1 MSIHIIHTCYTYMKD
16 SMIPQRL
23 WRPLVTCYQVLLACQ
38 VPKSHVPTMKEKS
51 RTWWQQWLGTFRG
64 SPVRSV
70 RWIVKCSGDRPK
82 HQIEQLVLTRLICTH
97 SCNMTFVP
105 TLLDQYGHWRQND
118 PVRSN
123 PVWMVRIKTWN
134 DVAVLSFWC
143 KLVQLFNIVF

>member
-16 SMIPQRL
+16 SMISERL

-70 RWIVKCSGDRPK
+70 GWIVKCSGERPK
-82 HQIEQLVLTRLICTH
+82 HEIEQLILTRLICTH
-97 SCNMTFVP
+97 RITQMQYVAIWHLC
-105 TLLDQYGHWRQND
+105 LLDQYGHWRHND
-118 PVRSN
+118 PCPN
-123 PVWMVRIKTWN
+123 PFWMVRIKTWN
-134 DVAVLSFWC
+134 DVTRCYCIEFLM
-143 KLVQLFNIVF
+143 